1 MPQINYN
8 LIPAKTPGT
17 LFSSLSG
24 GDQNLAV
31 RYFVAAEPLYY
42 EVLNRPL
49 KDLEVR
55 QMVIAKAI
63 DTLQLSVGSRF
74 YFPFLT
80 QPRIIAGTTDLDLP
94 TEIIWDMHM
103 SFPESWDTFRLAKI
117 LRISGGNGTTGYTGT
132 LRFIFTASRAGSSVE
147 VATLYADYVI
157 DSDLTYQLIRMQPVL
172 SGQLNI
178 LSSDERAQFS
188 GFLTF
193 LTLDVTNQEVQDLF
207 DTLAPP
213 ANTATDSLGFYLN
226 PATYEIADSIAGGT
240 AITGDFDFQQISH
253 GTGLLTDSALNT
265 IPSQTV
271 SSQGLLNALNYPFDG
286 DANLI
291 SVDGVQIPA
300 GLFSEFDITA
310 PAGDEPT
317 GDSSGLFFPVWV
329 NRIQRLGTSNNS
341 LRFYFATYNVTD
353 DNPIQDP
360 VEFAILDLLQ
370 SYGPDRLVEITP
382 INNLKNYIGT
392 DSTSFNQHFGRGLV
406 KLSNLW
412 DGTNPQIDDLY
423 NSMAALGAI
432 DETVFTKSSSRLGPL
447 AVDRASKY
455 IPTIGQ
461 SEALAGTIGVGRR
474 TTPLN
479 PNDNNRYVVELD
491 EGLGAEVDLE
501 AINGVNPNTAIE
513 RLGYAGSRVHKS
525 VFMCV
530 DQGLVDNSDPAFYT
544 NEVLPR
550 LRALFGRDPIFMD
563 FWYDGSRLLF
573 FNGDT
578 WQSP

>member
-80 QPRIIAGTTDLDLP
+80 QPRIVAGAADFDLP

-117 LRISGGNGTTGYTGT
+117 LRIRGGNGTTGYTGT
-132 LRFIFTASRAGSSVE
+132 LRFIFTASRSGSNVE
-147 VATLYADYVI
+147 VATLYADYEI

-172 SGQLNI
+172 SGQPNI

-193 LTLDVTNQEVQDLF
+193 LTLDVSNQEVQDLL
-207 DTLAPP
+207 DILAPP
-213 ANTATDSLGFYLN
+213 ANTATDTLGFYLN
-226 PATYEIADSIAGGT
+226 PSTYEVADSIAGGT
-240 AITGDFDFQQISH
+240 AITGDFDFQQTSH

-271 SSQGLLNALNYPFDG
+271 SSQGLLDALNYPFDT

-300 GLFSEFDITA
+300 GLFSEFTITA

-317 GDSSGLFFPVWV
+317 GDTTGLYFPVWI
-329 NRIQRLGTSNNS
+329 NRIQRLGTSGNT
-341 LRFYFATYNVTD
+341 LRFYFATYSVSDT
-353 DNPIQDP
+353 NPVQDP
-360 VEFAILDLLQ
+360 VEFAFVDLLQ
-370 SYGPDRLVEITP
+370 TFGPDRIVEITP
-382 INNLKNYIGT
+382 IGNLKQYTGT
-392 DSTSFNQHFGRGLV
+392 DANLFNQHFGRGHV
-406 KLSNLW
+406 KLSNSW
-412 DGTNPQIDDLY
+412 DGTNPQINDLY

-432 DETVFTKSSSRLGPL
+432 DETVFTKSSSRLGPF
-447 AVDRASKY
+447 AIDRNSKY

-461 SEALAGTIGVGRR
+461 SQALTGTTGIGRR
-474 TTPLN
+474 PTPLN
-479 PNDNNRYVVELD
+479 PSDLNRYVVELD
-491 EGLGAEVDLE
+491 EGLGQQVDLE
-501 AINGVNPNTAIE
+501 AIGGINPNASIE
-513 RLGYAGSRVHKS
+513 RIGYAGTRVHKT

-530 DQGLVDNSDPAFYT
+530 DQGLVDNSDPNLYT

-563 FWYDGSRLLF
+563 MWYDGSRLLF

>member
-8 LIPAKTPGT
+8 LIPTKVPGT

-24 GDQNLAV
+24 GDQNLQV
-31 RYFVAAEPLYY
+31 QYFVALEPVYY

-55 QMVIAKAI
+55 QMVLAKAI

-74 YFPFLT
+74 FFPFLT
-80 QPRIIAGTTDLDLP
+80 QPRIVAGTTDIDLP
-94 TEIIWDMHM
+94 TEVIWDMHM

-172 SGQLNI
+172 SGQPNL
-178 LSSDERAQFS
+178 LSSDEREQFS

-193 LTLDVTNQEVQDLF
+193 LTLDISDQEVQDLF

-213 ANTATDSLGFYLN
+213 SNTTTDSLGFYLN
-226 PATYEIADSIAGGT
+226 PATYEVADSIAGGT

-253 GTGLLTDSALNT
+253 GTGLLTDSTLNT

-271 SSQGLLNALNYPFDG
+271 SSQGLLDALNYPFDG

-291 SVDGVQIPA
+291 SVDGVQIPS
-300 GLFSEFDITA
+300 GLFSEFTLTA

-317 GDSSGLFFPVWV
+317 NDTSGLFYPVWIS
-329 NRIQRLGTSNNS
+329 RIQRLGTSGTS

-353 DNPIQDP
+353 SNAVQDP

-370 SYGPDRLVEITP
+370 TFGPDRIVEIAP
-382 INNLKNYIGT
+382 INNLKRYTGA
-392 DSTSFNQHFGRGLV
+392 DSALFNQHFGRGHV
-406 KLSNLW
+406 KLSNIW
-412 DGTNPQIDDLY
+412 DGTNPQIDGLY
-423 NSMAALGAI
+423 NSMTALGAI
-432 DETVFTKSSSRLGPL
+432 DETIFTKSSTRIGPFGL
-447 AVDRASKY
+447 DRTSKY

-461 SEALAGTIGVGRR
+461 SEALTGTTGVDRR

-479 PNDNNRYVVELD
+479 PSDANRYVVELD
-491 EGLGAEVDLE
+491 EGLGPEVDLE
-501 AINGVNPNTAIE
+501 SITGVNPNPAIQ
-513 RLGYAGSRVHKS
+513 RLGYAGTRVHKAI
-525 VFMCV
+525 FMCV
-530 DQGLVDNSDPAFYT
+530 DQALVDNSDPNFYT
-544 NEVLPR
+544 DEVLPR
-550 LRALFGRDPIFMD
+550 LRELLGRDPIFMD
-563 FWYDGSRLLF
+563 QWYDGSRLLF

-578 WQSP
+578 WQSA